1 MSREN
6 VELVRRAYELFER
19 RDIEGVLGLAT
30 DDFELRLPDSYP
42 EGRETYSGR
51 DGLQRWLAMIRDVW
65 GEWRFDVE
73 RLIDADEQVVAL
85 VRIVAE
91 GGASG
96 VPVDREVAH
105 VWSVRDGKASTA
117 SVHLDRTAAL
127 EAVGLREQ
135 ADP

>member
-6 VELVRRAYELFER
+6 VQVVGRLYELFER
-19 RDIEGVLGLAT
+19 RDIERVLELAA
-30 DDFELRLPDSYP
+30 DDFELRLPDIYP
-42 EGRETYSGR
+42 EGAETFRGR
-51 DGLQRWLAMIRDVW
+51 DGLQRWLAMVEDIW
-65 GEWRFDVE
+65 GEWRLDVE

-105 VWSVRDGKASTA
+105 VWSFRERKPSKAF
-117 SVHLDRTAAL
+117 VYLDRAEAL
-127 EAVGLREQ
+127 EAVGLRE
-135 ADP
+135 

>member
-6 VELVRRAYELFER
+6 VEVVRRAYELFER

-42 EGRETYSGR
+42 EGPETYAGR

-65 GEWRFDVE
+65 GDWRFDVE

-85 VRIVAE
+85 VRIVAA

-105 VWSVRDGKASTA
+105 VWSVRGGKASTA
-117 SVHLDRTAAL
+117 SVYLDRTAAL
-127 EAVGLREQ
+127 DAIGLREQ

>member
-6 VELVRRAYELFER
+6 VEIVRRVYELFER
-19 RDIEGVLGLAT
+19 RDIEGLFALAA
-30 DDFELRLPDSYP
+30 DDFELRLPDVYP
-42 EGRETYSGR
+42 EGSETYRGR
-51 DGLQRWLAMIRDVW
+51 DGAQRWLAMVQDIW
-65 GEWRFDVE
+65 GEWRFDLE

-105 VWSVRDGKASTA
+105 VWSVRDGKASRA
-117 SVHLDRTAAL
+117 SVHLDRSEAL
-127 EAVGLREQ
+127 EAAGLRE
-135 ADP
+135 

>member
-1 MSREN
+1 VSREN
-6 VELVRRAYELFER
+6 VEVVRRVYELFER
-19 RDIEGVLGLAT
+19 RDIQGVLGLTT
-30 DDFELRLPDSYP
+30 DDFELRLPDIYP
-42 EGRETYSGR
+42 EGPETFRGR
-51 DGLQRWLAMIRDVW
+51 DGLRRWLAMVQDIW

-105 VWSVRDGKASTA
+105 VWSVQDGKTSAA
-117 SVHLDRTAAL
+117 AVHLDRAEAL
-127 EAVGLREQ
+127 EAVGLHG
-135 ADP
+135 

>member
-1 MSREN
+1 MSREK
-6 VELVRRAYELFER
+6 VELVQRVYELFER
-19 RDIEGVLGLAT
+19 RDIEGTLGLVT
-30 DDFELRLPDSYP
+30 NDFELRLPDLYP
-42 EGRETYSGR
+42 EGPETYLGR
-51 DGLQRWLAMIRDVW
+51 DGMQRWLSMIQDIW
-65 GEWRFDVE
+65 GEWRFELE

-117 SVHLDRTAAL
+117 SVYLDRAEAL
-127 EAVGLREQ
+127 EAVGL
-135 ADP
+135 PG

>member
-6 VELVRRAYELFER
+6 VELVRLAYELFDR

-30 DDFELRLPDSYP
+30 DDFELRLPDIYP
-42 EGRETYSGR
+42 EGPETFRGR
-51 DGLQRWLAMIRDVW
+51 DGLRRWVAMVQDIW

-73 RLIDADEQVVAL
+73 RLISADEQVVAL

-117 SVHLDRTAAL
+117 SVYLDRAEAL
-127 EAVGLREQ
+127 EAAGLRE
-135 ADP
+135 